1 MESVVNFKRRT
12 SPIRITRLVTQ
23 KGQRNEY
30 VMIRFVWEL
39 WPQKNLKNLDKKL
52 VVFISIHRKTFTM
65 TQRD

>member
-1 MESVVNFKRRT
+1 MNFLTLRKVESVVNFKRRT

-39 WPQKNLKNLDKKL
+39 WPQKKL
-52 VVFISIHRKTFTM
+52 EELG
-65 TQRD
+65 